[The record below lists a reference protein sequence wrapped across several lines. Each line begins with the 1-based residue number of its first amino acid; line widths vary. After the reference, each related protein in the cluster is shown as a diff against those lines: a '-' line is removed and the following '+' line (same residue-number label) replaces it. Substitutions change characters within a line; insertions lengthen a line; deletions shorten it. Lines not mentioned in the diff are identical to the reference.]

1 MSFLDKLQLHIKG
14 IQDLP
19 ENAAL
24 SHCLTEKG
32 LSKSNLGHFEPLL
45 QRLSL
50 IQGKFP
56 LEKLKPSILSF
67 VADHGVAKSL
77 VTTHEEFSDSHASI
91 LHILS
96 KPNYYFFQAQEKT
109 LLGHRI
115 VDLGAFQSDEN
126 NSTFWLHRGQGLI
139 NARINSGSA
148 NFAEY
153 PAMTTAECEEAF
165 AIGQKLVEREAY
177 GGVNFLFLNSFGK
190 GEDISFFA
198 LLAALKDKSFSE
210 LWEHSLLP
218 ELEKNAIEDLSKAIR
233 RHPISHDPFTILSFF
248 GSFET
253 AALCGAI
260 LKGAEQGIAL
270 ILNSSMAKI
279 AALITQRINPKA
291 IDYCL
296 YAHPGFFESER
307 QQFGL
312 DSAIPHLSMS
322 AYKIPEPYYLAGE
335 MQVLQALLEE
345 LTIS

>member
-1 MSFLDKLQLHIKG
+1 MSFLDRSHHHIKG

-19 ENAAL
+19 ENAVL
-24 SHCLTEKG
+24 NDCLAQKRI
-32 LSKSNLGHFEPLL
+32 SKSSLGHFEPLL

-50 IQGKFP
+50 IHGKFP
-56 LEKLKPSILSF
+56 LEKLKPSILTF

-77 VTTHEEFSDSHASI
+77 YATHDEFSDSHASI

-96 KPNYYFFQAQEKT
+96 KPNYYFFQAHEKT

-139 NARINSGSA
+139 NARVNSGSA

-165 AIGQKLVEREAY
+165 AIGQKLVEREIY
-177 GGVNFLFLNSFGK
+177 EGVNFLFLNSFGK

-198 LLAALKDKSFSE
+198 LLAALKDKSFAD
-210 LWEHSLLP
+210 LWEGALFKQFDNH
-218 ELEKNAIEDLSKAIR
+218 AIDDLSRALR
-233 RHPISHDPFTILSFF
+233 RHPISHDPFTILSFY

-260 LKGAEQGIAL
+260 LKAAEKGVPL
-270 ILNSSMAKI
+270 ILNSPMAKV
-279 AALITQRINPKA
+279 AALISERINTKA
-291 IDYCL
+291 IDYCI
-296 YAHPGFFESER
+296 YSNAGFFEIER
-307 QQFGL
+307 QQFGS
-312 DSAIPHLSMS
+312 DYAIPHFSMGR
-322 AYKIPEPYYLAGE
+322 YKIQEPYYLAGE
-335 MQVLQALLEE
+335 MQVFQALLEE
-345 LTIS
+345 LAMN